1 MPIYSCCDAIARSP
15 PFPMPSYRD
24 SLHPWCIV
32 RSFPNAHTLIVARFR
47 RRSDAEA
54 QLRALQRLIPA
65 ASFCIVFDAGQHFDG
80 SETGGGDG

>member
-1 MPIYSCCDAIARSP
+1 
-15 PFPMPSYRD
+15 MPSYRD

-32 RSFPNAHTLIVARFR
+32 RAFPNAHTLVVARFR

-54 QLRALQRLIPA
+54 QLSALQRLIPA
-65 ASFCIVFDAGQHFDG
+65 ASFYVVFDAGQHFDG

>member
-1 MPIYSCCDAIARSP
+1 MS
-15 PFPMPSYRD
+15 SYRD

-54 QLRALQRLIPA
+54 QLRVLQHLMPTI
-65 ASFCIVFDAGQHFDG
+65 SFCIVFDAGQHSDLDIPG
-80 SETGGGDG
+80 REEANGDC